1 MNENSETE
9 LSIADL
15 KTMVREWVHIDNQIR
30 GINRQLT
37 EFRNNKKK
45 LSATLVHVMRENK
58 LGQFDLKDGQIM
70 YVKKNVKKP
79 INQKQLLNILAN
91 YFQGNEEKATEMS
104 TYIMS
109 NREETVKESIK
120 RVVVNPTTPS
130 LDQDAW
136 TII

>member
-30 GINRQLT
+30 GINHQLT

-45 LSATLVHVMRENK
+45 LSATLVNVMRENK

-120 RVVVNPTTPS
+120 RVVVNTVPEP
-130 LDQDAW
+130 LDSP
-136 TII
+136 

>member
-30 GINRQLT
+30 GINRQLA

-45 LSATLVHVMRENK
+45 LSATLVNVMRENK

-120 RVVVNPTTPS
+120 RVVVNTVPDDS
-130 LDQDAW
+130 S
-136 TII
+136 

>member
-15 KTMVREWVHIDNQIR
+15 KTMVREWVHLDNQIR
-30 GINRQLT
+30 GINRQLA

-45 LSATLVHVMRENK
+45 LSSTLVDVMRENK

-120 RVVVNPTTPS
+120 RVIVNTVPDDS
-130 LDQDAW
+130 S
-136 TII
+136 

>member
-130 LDQDAW
+130 LDQD
-136 TII
+136 T

>member
-130 LDQDAW
+130 LDQDA
-136 TII
+136 

>member
-15 KTMVREWVHIDNQIR
+15 KTMVREWVHLDNQIR
-30 GINRQLT
+30 GINRQLA
-37 EFRNNKKK
+37 EFRNNNKK
-45 LSATLVHVMRENK
+45 LSSTLVDVMRENK

-91 YFQGNEEKATEMS
+91 YFQGNEEKASEMS

-120 RVVVNPTTPS
+120 RVVINTAS
-130 LDQDAW
+130 IQDAEP
-136 TII
+136 

>member
-1 MNENSETE
+1 MNESNDTE
-9 LSIADL
+9 LSLTDL
-15 KTMVREWVHIDNQIR
+15 KTMVREWVHLDNQIR
-30 GINRQLT
+30 GINRQLA

-45 LSATLVHVMRENK
+45 LSATLVNVMRENK

-120 RVVVNPTTPS
+120 RVIVNTVPEP
-130 LDQDAW
+130 LDA
-136 TII
+136 

>member
-30 GINRQLT
+30 GINRQLA

-45 LSATLVHVMRENK
+45 LSSTLVNVMRENK

-120 RVVVNPTTPS
+120 RVIVNTVPDDS
-130 LDQDAW
+130 S
-136 TII
+136 